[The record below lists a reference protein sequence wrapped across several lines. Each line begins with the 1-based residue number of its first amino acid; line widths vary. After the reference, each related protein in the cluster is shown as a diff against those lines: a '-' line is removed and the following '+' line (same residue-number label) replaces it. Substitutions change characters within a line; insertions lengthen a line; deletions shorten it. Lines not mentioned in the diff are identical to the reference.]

1 MMGGRRRWLALLV
14 ALASLIAAA
23 CGGGGDGGG
32 DAGAPVPPS
41 SASEAPPGASD
52 VASLDENP
60 LPNSVPL
67 DQIFPATISDA
78 LPQPRGMPIRTA
90 ISAAPVALEQ
100 VFVGFLDV
108 DGVTA
113 LAPAQLADAVGFG
126 DAFQAVY
133 SGDASLDARS
143 GQLEPRITVIDVI
156 RLVDAAG
163 AGRLLE
169 TQRVQ
174 PEGRGVERLAV
185 PAELD
190 IDKFVARQ
198 FRSLPASDDAPAF
211 SFVEVPAFA
220 QPLLDAGRLTAV
232 GLTQRAGNLVIRTLV
247 FGAMPIALDE
257 AVAQSAAVASRAL
270 AARDGVL
277 LPSLDVPYRPISSD
291 AVLSQLPARVEG
303 YTQLAADVDLGGA
316 FGEATAVQYA
326 SEAGSSILV
335 LVLPLVSSV
344 DAAFLDFLLEQ
355 PGILAA
361 IFAQPGSA
369 VEILDVE
376 SIDPPVEAITLAER
390 WRVEVQGTSVTNEI
404 MAFRRGT
411 AWSVVQ
417 GLSFDESETSIGTVA
432 QLVIAAVDEAERA
445 AP

>member
-32 DAGAPVPPS
+32 DAGAPEPTPP
-41 SASEAPPGASD
+41 ASEAPPASPD
-52 VASLDENP
+52 VASLDEDAF
-60 LPNSVPL
+60 PNSVPL
-67 DQIFPATISDA
+67 DQIFPAAISDA
-78 LPQPRGMPIRTA
+78 LPQPRGMPVRTA
-90 ISAAPVALEQ
+90 LSAAPVVMAQ
-100 VFVGFLDV
+100 VFAGFLDE

-113 LAPAQLADAVGFG
+113 LAPAQLAADVGFV
-126 DAFQAVY
+126 DAFQVVY

-174 PEGRGVERLAV
+174 PESGGVQRLAV
-185 PAELD
+185 PPELK
-190 IDKFVARQ
+190 IDNFVARQ
-198 FRSLPASDDAPAF
+198 FRSVPSSEDAPAF

-220 QPLLDAGRLTAV
+220 QPLLEAGRLTAV

-247 FGAMPIALDE
+247 FGPLPVALDE
-257 AVAQSAAVASRAL
+257 AVAQSAAVAGRAS
-270 AARDGVL
+270 AARDGDL

-291 AVLSQLPARVEG
+291 VVLSQLPARVEG
-303 YTQLAADVDLGGA
+303 YTRLAADVDLGAA
-316 FGEATAVQYA
+316 FGGATAVQYA
-326 SEAGSSILV
+326 SEGGSSILV
-335 LVLPLVSSV
+335 LVLPLPSSV

-376 SIDPPVEAITLAER
+376 SIDPPVASIALAER
-390 WRVEVQGTSVTNEI
+390 WRVEVEGTPVTN
-404 MAFRRGT
+404 
-411 AWSVVQ
+411 
-417 GLSFDESETSIGTVA
+417 
-432 QLVIAAVDEAERA
+432 
-445 AP
+445 